1 MSIDEPLNNSYDMER
16 MIYRGN
22 ESMDYGFLSLLPPIV
37 AVVMA
42 IKSKNVILSLFCG
55 GFVGTLI
62 FASGNPFLATKSIIG
77 DYFFVQ
83 LTDSYNAGVIVLVI
97 FIGGFIKLMEKSGGA
112 QAFSKSVYKYVNTQL
127 KAQLCAWVGGI
138 LIFFSD
144 LGTPL
149 LVGPVFRPLF
159 DKLKIS
165 REKLAWILDSTSSPV
180 AILIPFIGWGVYI
193 MGLIQAEFD
202 NLNVAQSDYTTFV
215 EAIPFQIYAILAII
229 MIPLVAFTKKDFSQM
244 KKVEAEAALKEYS
257 FEEDLQAASKED
269 GKGGTAGARPSM
281 VILPIIVVFATLFI
295 TLAPLGFPFKKVD
308 GNAFRVALTMGYF
321 FGALVLMALIGI
333 YKVKPFQETFKI
345 YVDGMKGMT
354 DVAVTLVLAWSL
366 GSMISALGTA
376 DFIVNGLKSIHFS
389 AGLVPAAIFLFGAF
403 VSFST
408 GSSWGTFAIMMPLA
422 IPMAHAFEMPYA
434 IAVGAVLSGGLFGD
448 HCSPISDTTI
458 LSSTGAQCDLIAHVK
473 TQLPYACVNG
483 GIAMIAYLF
492 AGFTKSPLSVVLAV
506 VLLLGVMMVWGRRGD
521 KVLS

>member
-1 MSIDEPLNNSYDMER
+1 MK
-16 MIYRGN
+16 
-22 ESMDYGFLSLLPPIV
+22 YGFLSLLPPLI
-37 AVVMA
+37 AVIFA

-62 FASGNPFLATKSIIG
+62 FSKGNPFLAVKHLIG

-83 LTDSYNAGVIVLVI
+83 LTDSYNAGVIVLIV
-97 FIGGFIKLMEKSGGA
+97 FIGGFIKLVEKSGGA
-112 QAFSKSVYKYVNTQL
+112 QAFSKSVYKVVNTKL
-127 KAQLCAWVGGI
+127 KAVVSAWVAGI

-165 REKLAWILDSTSSPV
+165 RQKLAWVLDSTSSPV
-180 AILIPFIGWGVYI
+180 AILVPFIGWGVYI

-202 NLNVAQSDYTTFV
+202 HLKINQSDYTVFV
-215 EAIPFQIYAILAII
+215 KAIPFQFYAILAII
-229 MIPLVAFTKKDFSQM
+229 MIPLIAFTKKDFSLM
-244 KKVEAEAALKEYS
+244 KKAEEEASLQPDYT
-257 FEEDLQAASKED
+257 EEMVNDSKELSKD
-269 GKGGTAGARPSM
+269 GYSLKNARPIM
-281 VILPIIVVFATLFI
+281 VLLPIIVVFVTLFT

-308 GNAFRVALTMGYF
+308 GNEFRVALTMGYF
-321 FGALVLMALIGI
+321 FGTLVLMALIRLF
-333 YKVKPFQETFKI
+333 KVQKFNTTFKT
-345 YVDGMKGMT
+345 YVEGMKGMT
-354 DVAVTLVLAWSL
+354 DVAITLVLAWSL
-366 GSMISALGTA
+366 GSIISNLGTA
-376 DFIVNGLKSIHFS
+376 KFIIHGMKSIQFS
-389 AGLVPAAIFLFGAF
+389 PFLIPAIIFLFGAF

-422 IPMAHAFEMPYA
+422 LPMAHAFNIPFY

-458 LSSTGAQCDLIAHVK
+458 LSSTGAECNLVEHVK

-483 GIAMIAYLF
+483 CIAFICFIIAGITHNPLTIFIAVIML
-492 AGFTKSPLSVVLAV
+492 LAV
-506 VLLLGVMMVWGRRGD
+506 IISWNKLD
-521 KVLS
+521 SKKAK

>member
-1 MSIDEPLNNSYDMER
+1 
-16 MIYRGN
+16 
-22 ESMDYGFLSLLPPIV
+22 MDYGFLSLLPPIV

-55 GFVGTLI
+55 GFVGTMI
-62 FASGNPFLATKSIIG
+62 FASGNPFLAAKSIIG

-112 QAFSKSVYKYVNTQL
+112 QAFSKSVYKYVNTKL

-202 NLNVAQSDYTTFV
+202 NLNVAQSDYATFV

-229 MIPLVAFTKKDFSQM
+229 MIPLSAFTKKDFSQM
-244 KKVEAEAALKEYS
+244 KKAEAEAALREYS
-257 FEEDLQAASKED
+257 FEEDMQASSKE
-269 GKGGTAGARPSM
+269 KGQTGTANARPSM
-281 VILPIIVVFATLFI
+281 VILPIVVVFATLFI
-295 TLAPLGFPFKKVD
+295 TLAPLGFPFQKVD

-321 FGALVLMALIGI
+321 FGALVLMALIGV
-333 YKVKPFQETFKI
+333 YKVKRFQDTFKI

-376 DFIVNGLKSIHFS
+376 DFIVNGLRSVHFS
-389 AGLVPAAIFLFGAF
+389 AGLVPAAIFIFGAF

-422 IPMAHAFEMPYA
+422 IPMAHAFGMPYA

-458 LSSTGAQCDLIAHVK
+458 LSSTGAQCDLVDHVK

-483 GIAMIAYLF
+483 VIAFAAFVF
-492 AGFTKSPLSVVLAV
+492 AGFTRSPLAVVLAV
-506 VLLLGVMMVWGRRGD
+506 AALLGVMLVWGRKGD
-521 KVLS
+521 ADAMAD

>member
-1 MSIDEPLNNSYDMER
+1 MRLGENMN
-16 MIYRGN
+16 
-22 ESMDYGFLSLLPPIV
+22 YGLLSLLPPLV
-37 AVVMA
+37 AVVLA

-55 GFVGTLI
+55 GFIGTLI
-62 FASGNPFLATKSIIG
+62 FAGGNPFLAIKSMIG

-83 LTDSYNAGVIVLVI
+83 LTDSYNAGVIVLVV

-112 QAFSKSVYKYVNTQL
+112 QAFSKSVYRYVGSPL
-127 KAQLCAWVGGI
+127 KAQLCAWAGGI

-159 DKLKIS
+159 DKLKVS

-193 MGLIQAEFD
+193 MGLIQAEFSS
-202 NLNVAQSDYTTFV
+202 LKINVSDYTTFV
-215 EAIPFQIYAILAII
+215 QAIPFQIYSILAII
-229 MIPLVAFTKKDFSQM
+229 MIPLVAFTKKDFSLM
-244 KKVEAEAALKEYS
+244 KKAEQKAKKQDYS
-257 FEEDLQAASKED
+257 FEADLATPKNEQTPGFSKANA
-269 GKGGTAGARPSM
+269 KPIM

-308 GNAFRVALTMGYF
+308 GNEFRIALTMGYL
-321 FGALVLMALIGI
+321 FGAVTLMALIAI
-333 YKVKPFQETFKI
+333 FKVQVFKNSFKV
-345 YVDGMKGMT
+345 YVEGMKGMT
-354 DVAVTLVLAWSL
+354 DIAITLILAWSL

-376 DFIVNGLKSIHFS
+376 NFIVEGMKSIQF
-389 AGLVPAAIFLFGAF
+389 APALVPAAIFLFGAF

-422 IPMAHAFEMPYA
+422 IPMAQAFDIPFA
-434 IAVGAVLSGGLFGD
+434 IAVAAVLSGGLFGD

-458 LSSTGAQCDLIAHVK
+458 LSSTGAQCDLVDHVK

-483 GIAMIAYLF
+483 VIAFIGFIIAGI
-492 AGFTKSPLSVVLAV
+492 TKSPLTFIIAII
-506 VLLLGVMMVWGRRGD
+506 LLLVVMLIWNKHD
-521 KVLS
+521 ASSKS

>member
-1 MSIDEPLNNSYDMER
+1 MN
-16 MIYRGN
+16 
-22 ESMDYGFLSLLPPIV
+22 YGWLSLLPPFV

-42 IKSKNVILSLFCG
+42 VKSKNVILSLFCG

-62 FASGNPFLATKSIIG
+62 FCMGNPFLAVKSMIG

-112 QAFSKSVYKYVNTQL
+112 QAFSKFVYRFVNTKL
-127 KAQLCAWVGGI
+127 KAQMCAWAGGI

-180 AILIPFIGWGVYI
+180 AILVPFIGWGVYI
-193 MGLIQAEFD
+193 MGLIQAEFA
-202 NLNVAQSDYTTFV
+202 NLNITQSDYTTFV
-215 EAIPFQIYAILAII
+215 QAIPFQIYAILAIL
-229 MIPLVAFTKKDFSQM
+229 MIPLIAFTGKDFSQM
-244 KKVEAEAALKEYS
+244 RRAEEQVTGRGFDSEEPEESPEGKKEGYS
-257 FEEDLQAASKED
+257 VKN
-269 GKGGTAGARPSM
+269 ARPAM
-281 VILPIIVVFATLFI
+281 VILPIVVVFVTLFT
-295 TLAPLGFPFKKVD
+295 TLAPLGFPFAKVD

-321 FGALVLMALIGI
+321 FGALILMALIRV
-333 YKVKPFQETFKI
+333 YKVMNFNDTFKI
-345 YVDGMKGMT
+345 YVNGMKNMT
-354 DVAVTLVLAWSL
+354 DVAVTLILAWSL
-366 GSMISALGTA
+366 GSMISGLGTA
-376 DFIVNGLKSIHFS
+376 DFIVNGMKAMNFS
-389 AGLVPAAIFLFGAF
+389 AGLIPAVIFLFGTF

-422 IPMAHAFEMPYA
+422 IPMAHAFSIPYA

-458 LSSTGAQCDLIAHVK
+458 LSSTGAECDLVDHVK
-473 TQLPYACVNG
+473 TQLPYAVING
-483 GIAMIAYLF
+483 VIAFAAYLF
-492 AGFTKSPLSVVLAV
+492 AGFTGSPLAVVLAV
-506 VLLLGVMMVWGRRGD
+506 AALVLVVFIWNRSETGCRRG
-521 KVLS
+521 

>member
-1 MSIDEPLNNSYDMER
+1 MN
-16 MIYRGN
+16 
-22 ESMDYGFLSLLPPIV
+22 YGWLSLLPPIV

-55 GFVGTLI
+55 GFVGTMI
-62 FASGNPFLATKSIIG
+62 FCMGNPFLAVKSMIG

-112 QAFSKSVYKYVNTQL
+112 RAFSKFVYRFVNTGL
-127 KAQLCAWVGGI
+127 KAQMCAWAGGI

-193 MGLIQAEFD
+193 MGLIQAEFE
-202 NLNVAQSDYTTFV
+202 NLNIAQSDYTTFV
-215 EAIPFQIYAILAII
+215 QAIPFQIYAILAIL
-229 MIPLVAFTKKDFSQM
+229 MIPLIAFTGKDFSQM
-244 KKVEAEAALKEYS
+244 RKAEKRTVGSDFTAKEKQENKIMSENGEYS
-257 FEEDLQAASKED
+257 I
-269 GKGGTAGARPSM
+269 GNARPSM
-281 VILPIIVVFATLFI
+281 VILPIVVVFVTLFV
-295 TLAPLGFPFKKVD
+295 TLAPLGFPFQKVD

-321 FGALVLMALIGI
+321 FGALVLMALIRV
-333 YKVKPFQETFKI
+333 YKVKTFQETFKL

-366 GSMISALGTA
+366 GGMISGLGTA
-376 DFIVNGLKSIHFS
+376 DFIVNGMKAVNFS
-389 AGLVPAAIFLFGAF
+389 AGLIPAAIFLFGTF

-422 IPMAHAFEMPYA
+422 IPMAHAFSIPYA

-458 LSSTGAQCDLIAHVK
+458 LSSTGAECDLVEHVK
-473 TQLPYACVNG
+473 TQLPYALVNG
-483 GIAMIAYLF
+483 VIAFGAYLF
-492 AGFTKSPLSVVLAV
+492 AGFTGSNLAVVLAV
-506 VLLLGVMMVWGRRGD
+506 IALFGVIFVWNKKEHAD
-521 KVLS
+521 SAA

>member
-1 MSIDEPLNNSYDMER
+1 MN
-16 MIYRGN
+16 
-22 ESMDYGFLSLLPPIV
+22 YGVLSLLPPVI
-37 AVVMA
+37 AVILA

-55 GFVGTLI
+55 GFAGVLI
-62 FASGNPFLATKSIIG
+62 FCNGNPFFAVKSMIG
-77 DYFFVQ
+77 DYLFVQ
-83 LTDSYNAGVIVLVI
+83 LTDSYNAGVIVLIV

-112 QAFSKSVYKYVNTQL
+112 QAFSQSVYRYVNTKL
-127 KAQLCAWVGGI
+127 KAQLCAWAGGI
-138 LIFFSD
+138 VIFFSD

-193 MGLIQAEFD
+193 MGLIRAEFD
-202 NLNVAQSDYTTFV
+202 NIGIMESDYTTFV
-215 EAIPFQIYAILAII
+215 QAIPFQIYAILAII
-229 MIPLVAFTKKDFSQM
+229 MIPLVAVTKLDFSQM
-244 KKVEAEAALKEYS
+244 KKAELRTERSKAAFTFDLEEKEEQTPGYS
-257 FEEDLQAASKED
+257 KKNAK
-269 GKGGTAGARPSM
+269 PIM
-281 VILPIIVVFATLFI
+281 VVLPILVVFVTLFG

-308 GNAFRVALTMGYF
+308 GNEFRVALTMGYF
-321 FGALVLMALIGI
+321 FGAVVLMAFICFF
-333 YKVKPFQETFKI
+333 KVMKFKDTFKI

-366 GSMISALGTA
+366 GKMISGLGTA
-376 DFIVNGLKSIHFS
+376 EFIVQLLQSMKFAAALI
-389 AGLVPAAIFLFGAF
+389 PAAIFLFGAF

-422 IPMAHAFEMPYA
+422 IPMAQAFGIPFY

-458 LSSTGAQCDLIAHVK
+458 LSSTGAECDLVEHIK
-473 TQLPYACVNG
+473 TQLPYAVVNG
-483 GIAMIAYLF
+483 SIAFVAYIIAGVTKNPVAL
-492 AGFTKSPLSVVLAV
+492 GFAV
-506 VLLLGVMMVWGRRGD
+506 VALVVVMF
-521 KVLS
+521 VLNRISVMRTRTEDNTPT

>member
-1 MSIDEPLNNSYDMER
+1 MF
-16 MIYRGN
+16 IYQILRRN
-22 ESMDYGFLSLLPPIV
+22 EMNYGVLSLLPPVI
-37 AVVMA
+37 AVILA

-55 GFVGTLI
+55 GFAGVLI
-62 FASGNPFLATKSIIG
+62 FCNGNPFFAVKSMIG
-77 DYFFVQ
+77 DYLFVQ
-83 LTDSYNAGVIVLVI
+83 LTDSYNAGVIVLIV

-112 QAFSKSVYKYVNTQL
+112 QAFSQSVYRYVNTKL
-127 KAQLCAWVGGI
+127 KAQLCAWAGGI
-138 LIFFSD
+138 VIFFSD

-193 MGLIQAEFD
+193 MGLIRAEFD
-202 NLNVAQSDYTTFV
+202 NIGIMESDYTTFV
-215 EAIPFQIYAILAII
+215 QAIPFQIYAILAII
-229 MIPLVAFTKKDFSQM
+229 MIPLVAVTKLDFSQM
-244 KKVEAEAALKEYS
+244 KKAELRTERSKAAFTFDLEEKEEQTPGYS
-257 FEEDLQAASKED
+257 KKNAK
-269 GKGGTAGARPSM
+269 PIM
-281 VILPIIVVFATLFI
+281 VVLPILVVFVTLFG

-308 GNAFRVALTMGYF
+308 GNEFRVALTMGYF
-321 FGALVLMALIGI
+321 FGAVVLMAFICFF
-333 YKVKPFQETFKI
+333 KVMKFKDTFKI

-366 GSMISALGTA
+366 GKMISGLGTA
-376 DFIVNGLKSIHFS
+376 EFIVQLLQSMKFAAALI
-389 AGLVPAAIFLFGAF
+389 PAAIFLFGAF

-422 IPMAHAFEMPYA
+422 IPMAQAFGIPFY

-458 LSSTGAQCDLIAHVK
+458 LSSTGAECDLVEHIK
-473 TQLPYACVNG
+473 TQLPYAVVNG
-483 GIAMIAYLF
+483 SIAFVAYIIA
-492 AGFTKSPLSVVLAV
+492 GVTKSPVALGFAV
-506 VLLLGVMMVWGRRGD
+506 VALVVVMFIFNKISGD
-521 KVLS
+521 SSKGSTSF

>member
-1 MSIDEPLNNSYDMER
+1 MN
-16 MIYRGN
+16 
-22 ESMDYGFLSLLPPIV
+22 YGVLSLLPPVI
-37 AVVMA
+37 AVILA

-55 GFVGTLI
+55 GFAGVLI
-62 FASGNPFLATKSIIG
+62 FCNGNPFFAVKSMIG
-77 DYFFVQ
+77 DYLFVQ
-83 LTDSYNAGVIVLVI
+83 LTDSYNAGVIVLIV

-112 QAFSKSVYKYVNTQL
+112 QAFSQSVYRYVNTKL
-127 KAQLCAWVGGI
+127 KAQLCAWAGGI
-138 LIFFSD
+138 VIFFSD

-193 MGLIQAEFD
+193 MGLIRAEFD
-202 NLNVAQSDYTTFV
+202 NIGIMESDYTTFV
-215 EAIPFQIYAILAII
+215 QAIPFQIYAILAII
-229 MIPLVAFTKKDFSQM
+229 MIPLVAVTKLDFSQM
-244 KKVEAEAALKEYS
+244 KKAELRTERSKAAFTFDLEEKEEQTPGYS
-257 FEEDLQAASKED
+257 KKNAK
-269 GKGGTAGARPSM
+269 PIM
-281 VILPIIVVFATLFI
+281 VVLPILVVFVTLFG

-308 GNAFRVALTMGYF
+308 GNEFRVALTMGYF
-321 FGALVLMALIGI
+321 FGAVVLMAFICFF
-333 YKVKPFQETFKI
+333 KVMKFKDTFKI

-366 GSMISALGTA
+366 GKMISGLGTA
-376 DFIVNGLKSIHFS
+376 EFIVQLLQSMKFAAALI
-389 AGLVPAAIFLFGAF
+389 PAAIFLFGAF

-422 IPMAHAFEMPYA
+422 IPMAQAFGIPFY

-458 LSSTGAQCDLIAHVK
+458 LSSTGAECDLVEHIK
-473 TQLPYACVNG
+473 TQLPYAVVNG
-483 GIAMIAYLF
+483 SIAFVAYIIAGVTKNPVALGF
-492 AGFTKSPLSVVLAV
+492 AIVALVVVMFVLNRISV
-506 VLLLGVMMVWGRRGD
+506 MRTRTED
-521 KVLS
+521 NTPT

>member
-1 MSIDEPLNNSYDMER
+1 MN
-16 MIYRGN
+16 
-22 ESMDYGFLSLLPPIV
+22 YGIISLLPPVV

-62 FASGNPFLATKSIIG
+62 FAGGNPFLATKSMIG

-112 QAFSKSVYKYVNTQL
+112 QAFSKSVYKYVNTGL
-127 KAQLCAWVGGI
+127 KAQLCAWLGGI

-193 MGLIQAEFD
+193 MGLIQAEFE
-202 NLNVAQSDYTTFV
+202 NLNVAQSDYSTFV
-215 EAIPFQIYAILAII
+215 AAIPFQIYAILAII

-244 KKVEAEAALKEYS
+244 KKAEAAAASRDYF
-257 FEEDLQAASKED
+257 FEEEPQKQAGENGQLYGISN
-269 GKGGTAGARPSM
+269 ARPVM
-281 VILPIIVVFATLFI
+281 VIVPILVVFATLFI
-295 TLAPLGFPFKKVD
+295 TLAPLGFPFQKVD

-321 FGALVLMALIGI
+321 YGTLALMAFIRV
-333 YKVKPFQETFKI
+333 YKVKTFRDAFKI

-366 GSMISALGTA
+366 GSMISGLGTA
-376 DFIVNGLKSIHFS
+376 EFIINGLKSMNFS
-389 AGLVPAAIFLFGAF
+389 GNFVPAAIFIFGAF

-422 IPMAHAFEMPYA
+422 VPMAHAFEIPYA

-458 LSSTGAQCDLIAHVK
+458 LSSTGAECDLVDHVK

-483 GIAMIAYLF
+483 VIAFMAFIF
-492 AGFTKSPLSVVLAV
+492 AGFTRSPLAVVLAV
-506 VLLLGVMMVWGRRGD
+506 VLLLAVMMVWGKGKTLKRTE
-521 KVLS
+521 